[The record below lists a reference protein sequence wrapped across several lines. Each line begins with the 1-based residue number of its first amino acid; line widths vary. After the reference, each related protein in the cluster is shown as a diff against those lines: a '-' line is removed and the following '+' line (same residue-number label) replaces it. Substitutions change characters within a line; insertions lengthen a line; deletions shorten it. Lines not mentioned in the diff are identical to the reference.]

1 MLNKLKKSDF
11 LKRNK
16 LLNGWVLS
24 ECSATAEIL
33 GSSKFNSITI
43 DLQHGM
49 IDFTK
54 CKLILQI
61 LSKYNIFPM
70 VRVPSNEIGI
80 TNKCLDAGAKGII
93 CPLINN
99 KKECF
104 NFTNNCYY
112 PPKGIRSFGPTIA
125 SINDNNYFSNSNKEI
140 LSIAMIET
148 KESVQNLEE
157 ILTIDNLDMVYVGP
171 YDLSISYGYTPNKV
185 FEQKTMLNTYDLILN
200 KASKFGKKTAI
211 HCAGGKTAK
220 FFLNKGFTL
229 VTIDTDL
236 SLFKKGLDQELL
248 LLNK

>member
-1 MLNKLKKSDF
+1 MLNKIKKSDF
-11 LKRNK
+11 LKSNK
-16 LLNGWVLS
+16 LINGWVLS

-49 IDFTK
+49 IDFAK

-61 LSKYNIFPM
+61 LSKYNIFPI

-80 TNKCLDAGAKGII
+80 INKCLDAGAKGII

-104 NFTNNCYY
+104 DFTNNCYY
-112 PPKGIRSFGPTIA
+112 PPKGVRSFGPTIA
-125 SINDNNYFSNSNKEI
+125 NINDRTYFSSSNEEI
-140 LSIAMIET
+140 LSLAMIET
-148 KESVQNLEE
+148 KESVENLEE
-157 ILTIDNLDMVYVGP
+157 ILAIDNLDMVYVGP
-171 YDLSISYGYTPNKV
+171 YDLSISYGFTPDKV
-185 FEQKTMLNTYDLILN
+185 FDQKIMLNTYDLILN
-200 KASKFGKKTAI
+200 KASKFKKKAAI
-211 HCAGGKTAK
+211 HCTGGTTAK
-220 FFLNKGFTL
+220 FFLSKGFTL

-236 SLFKKGLDQELL
+236 SLFKKGLEQELF